1 MDRKPIGLTVPYREI
16 GYKEPSTLAALEKK
30 VKELESRVKKIEA
43 NIQSQESKA
52 KPITG

>member
-1 MDRKPIGLTVPYREI
+1 MERKPIGLTVPYREVNH
-16 GYKEPSTLAALEKK
+16 KEPLKIIEEK

-43 NIQSQESKA
+43 SIQSQESKA